1 MPSPIVESGSVAVPA
16 SRQLVAAID
25 PVLLEIFG
33 PPPILEDESR
43 DNYDGLYE
51 RARCSVAPRDV
62 VEEIWVRDVVDLTW
76 EVLRLRRLK
85 GKFISGR
92 ASDGVSRLLSNLFSD
107 DYQERKRLLAGWIS
121 RQPAIIKSVN
131 KRFASAGYDQ
141 DTITAEAVADNLNQV
156 ERLDQMAAQAEA
168 RRNSVVREMERRR
181 DMMARVQEVIADA
194 EFEDVTSAVLEH
206 ADAA

>member
-43 DNYDGLYE
+43 DNYDALYE

-85 GKFISGR
+85 AKFISGR
-92 ASDGVSRLLSNLFSD
+92 ASDGVEHLLSNLVN
-107 DYQERKRLLAGWIS
+107 DYEEQERLVAGWVG
-121 RQPAIIKSVN
+121 REPAPTKKV
-131 KRFASAGYDQ
+131 KKLFASAGYDQ

-194 EFEDVTSAVLEH
+194 EFEDVTSAEIEH
-206 ADAA
+206 AAAA